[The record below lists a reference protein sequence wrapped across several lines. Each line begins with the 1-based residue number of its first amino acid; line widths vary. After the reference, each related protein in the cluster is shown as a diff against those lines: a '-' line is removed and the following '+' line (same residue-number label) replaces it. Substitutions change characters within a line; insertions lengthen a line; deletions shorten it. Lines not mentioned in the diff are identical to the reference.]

1 MTVLNTNLD
10 LRMWSVFLLLSGL
23 FCLSGCKSVYSE
35 LPDASAVLLEES
47 EVTAD
52 DVQAREKKL
61 EDIAAQDYPDYII
74 DAGDIFTV
82 KVYNNPDLEVTT
94 PVTPDGYIAMMFVGQ
109 IKVGGLTIPEAVKQ
123 VETALSAYIKNP
135 VVGILPQEIRSQTA
149 TISGAVTEPG
159 IYSVH
164 GNIKL
169 ADLFAKAR
177 GSSKRLFDGKVLD
190 GHDFANSF
198 FVRGKEIIPVD
209 FSKAIDFG
217 DPLHNIRLRKG
228 DYIYIAARTE
238 KMVSVFGEVRTPRFQ
253 MWNSGMGLLEA
264 LSNSGG
270 LRDEHWEYA
279 VIMRGGIG
287 NTRFYRA
294 DLQAIMNGVKPNI
307 PLQAGDIV
315 YIPKDAVSGYN
326 VFVRKV
332 MPTAQLINMLLSPIS
347 FWYNN
352 NDDE

>member
-1 MTVLNTNLD
+1 M
-10 LRMWSVFLLLSGL
+10 
-23 FCLSGCKSVYSE
+23 
-35 LPDASAVLLEES
+35 LLEES
-47 EVTAD
+47 EITGED
-52 DVQAREKKL
+52 LKAREQKMA
-61 EDIAAQDYPDYII
+61 DIGRQPYPDYFI
-74 DAGDIFTV
+74 DAGDVFTV

-94 PVTPDGYIAMMFVGQ
+94 PVTPDGFIAMMFVGQ
-109 IKVGGLTIPEAVKQ
+109 IKVGGLTIPAAVKV
-123 VETALSAYIKNP
+123 VEEALSAYIKNP

-149 TISGAVTEPG
+149 TISGAVAEPG

-198 FVRGKEIIPVD
+198 FVRGKEVIPVD

-217 DPLHNIRLRKG
+217 DPLHNIRLYKG

-238 KMVSVFGEVRTPRFQ
+238 KMVSVFGEVRSPRFQ

-287 NTRFYRA
+287 NMRFYRA
-294 DLQAIMNGVKPNI
+294 DLQAILDGRKPNI
-307 PLQAGDIV
+307 PLHAGDII

-326 VFVRKV
+326 VFVRKI
-332 MPTAQLINMLLSPIS
+332 MPSAQLVNLLLSPIS
-347 FWYNN
+347 FWYHT
-352 NDDE
+352 NDN